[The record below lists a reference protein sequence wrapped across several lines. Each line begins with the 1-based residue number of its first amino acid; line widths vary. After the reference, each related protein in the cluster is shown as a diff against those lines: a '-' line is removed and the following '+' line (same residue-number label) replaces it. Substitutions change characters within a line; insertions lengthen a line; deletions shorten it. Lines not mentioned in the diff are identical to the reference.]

1 MVVFTLI
8 TNQSSIIKVESLWLQ
23 VTSKVK
29 RLVSSHRAADDSD
42 DMKIMIITY
51 SVTLFKCSTRDKH
64 ASVLFL
70 LHSCIHLTWFLP
82 CYGLKLLA
90 HQQMWLFWGKSGGSI
105 PHLHRD
111 ISCRVAFPPLPECHR
126 RWCLTQECDIPTHTH
141 IQTHTHT
148 LSAMMRLLLSAQTS
162 HTLQYLFCLPAR
174 YESRSEMTPI
184 SSSAA
189 AQALNYTSQFLPS
202 RRLPSV

>member
-1 MVVFTLI
+1 
-8 TNQSSIIKVESLWLQ
+8 
-23 VTSKVK
+23 
-29 RLVSSHRAADDSD
+29 
-42 DMKIMIITY
+42 MKIMIITY
-51 SVTLFKCSTRDKH
+51 SVTLFKFSTRDKH

-141 IQTHTHT
+141 IQTHTH
-148 LSAMMRLLLSAQTS
+148 
-162 HTLQYLFCLPAR
+162 CLPWWGYSFQLR
-174 YESRSEMTPI
+174 HHTH
-184 SSSAA
+184 SSICSVYQLVMNH
-189 AQALNYTSQFLPS
+189 AQKWRQFPLRLQ
-202 RRLPSV
+202 RRH